1 MQIAIDGFAASGKS
15 TAARLLAERLGFIYI
30 DTGAMYRAVTLSGI
44 KQDID
49 FENENEIINVARC
62 MKLEIKQNPGTY
74 RGYRIII
81 DGEDVTESLF
91 MPDVDK
97 YVSIVAKVTDVRKQL
112 VEMQREMG
120 EKANVVMAGRDIC
133 SNVLKNADLKIFL
146 TASQEI
152 RAIRRQKEMEEK
164 GEKKEFSQILEN
176 IKLRDRIDTTRKDNP
191 LIKTHDAVEIDCS
204 HLSISQMV
212 DKMEELARDKQAAQ
226 NSAAGK

>member
-15 TAARLLAERLGFIYI
+15 TAARLLAELLGFVYI

-44 KQDID
+44 KRGIS
-49 FENENEIINVARC
+49 FEDEDEIIAIARS

-74 RGYRIII
+74 RGYRIIL
-81 DGEDVTESLF
+81 DGADVTERLF

-97 YVSIVAKVTDVRKQL
+97 YVSIVAKVGHVRSKL
-112 VEMQREMG
+112 VEMQREMA
-120 EKANVVMAGRDIC
+120 EKADVVMAGRDIC

-152 RAIRRQKEMEEK
+152 RALRRQKEMEEK
-164 GEKKEFSQILEN
+164 GEKKEFNQILEN

-191 LIKTHDAVEIDCS
+191 LVKTPDAVEIDCS
-204 HLSISQMV
+204 HLSITQMV
-212 DKMEELARDKQAAQ
+212 DRMEEMVKNIQMAG